1 MSNYHSF
8 IILFQIGGETCTRL
22 TKIDKEKEYSCLK
35 PLPGHFVSSAGGI
48 LVALLDA
55 TEQLIYNGKRFVQQF
70 VAEILGGKVETA
82 RFILKI
88 ESDSPI

>member
-70 VAEILGGKVETA
+70 VAEILGGESGNCS
-82 RFILKI
+82 FYI
-88 ESDSPI
+88 EN